1 MNADLMP
8 FLRRM
13 DLNLLVT
20 FDVLMR
26 TGSATESAQ
35 LLNKTQPGV
44 SRDLSRLREIFTDP
58 LLVWNQGQFQPTER
72 ALELHA
78 TVREALGTL
87 EAAFHA
93 PESFNPAQATGVI
106 NIGLGAH
113 LEIVL
118 AGPLLRVLSEKAPEV
133 IPRLHP
139 VHGAFDPDQIDN
151 KQIDIAIGLFR
162 DIPKRINAERLFS
175 DTRVAV
181 MSPNHPLASREQI
194 ELCHLKE
201 YSFFAF
207 SNMFQQRTNF
217 DEALKRTGY
226 QLPFSAYLSGFG
238 ITGFVLEQSNYVT
251 TMPYVTALA
260 HIRHF
265 NLVHRKLPLALQPV
279 TFYMI
284 WPRRLESDPLVNW
297 SIKILTDITVHEVAK
312 INKTTFNDTEN
323 YPPDFSG

>member
-26 TGSATESAQ
+26 TGSATEAAQ

-44 SRDLSRLREIFTDP
+44 SRDLSRLREIFSDP
-58 LLVWNQGQFQPTER
+58 LLVWNHGHFQPTER
-72 ALELHA
+72 ALELHP
-78 TVREALGTL
+78 TVREALSTL
-87 EAAFHA
+87 EAAFRP
-93 PESFNPAQATGVI
+93 PESFNPAHASGVV

-113 LEIVL
+113 LETVL
-118 AGPLLRVLSEKAPEV
+118 AGPLLRILAQKAPDV

-151 KQIDIAIGLFR
+151 KQLDIAIGLFR
-162 DIPKRINAERLFS
+162 NIPKRINAEVLFS

-181 MSPNHPLASREQI
+181 MSKNHPLAHRAEI
-194 ELCHLKE
+194 ELQHLME
-201 YSFFAF
+201 YRFFAF

-217 DEALKRTGY
+217 DEALKRTGF

-238 ITGFVLEQSNYVT
+238 ITGYVLEESDYVT
-251 TMPYVTALA
+251 TMPYVAAQA

-265 NLVHRKLPLALQPV
+265 NLIHRQLPSALQPV

-297 SIKILTDITVHEVAK
+297 VITLLKEVTAQEVT
-312 INKTTFNDTEN
+312 NTGTR
-323 YPPDFSG
+323 